1 MKHSDFFFMIGVSEE
16 KENMNEKLELFK
28 LNPVLKSYQ
37 IILLSKRLRIDNI
50 ESKIAN
56 I

>member
-1 MKHSDFFFMIGVSEE
+1 MIGVSEE
-16 KENMNEKLELFK
+16 KENMNEKSEFFK
-28 LNPVLKSYQ
+28 LIPVLKSYQ